1 MPESPRPRVA
11 VGTLGG
17 TITMTS
23 PGQRPHTLPN
33 RTAGVIPSAGATDLL
48 AAVPGLRDVAEVRG
62 HTLRRVPGASLRF
75 EDLLECLAWA
85 REAVDDGATGVVLVQ
100 GTDTLEESAY
110 LLDLFWDRPH
120 PLVLTGAMRN
130 PEQVSADGP
139 GNLLAA
145 VITAGSRAMRDS
157 GVLVV
162 MNDEVH
168 AAVRVRKSDPTA
180 LDAFRS
186 PSGGPIGRVVEGTV
200 VPASRID
207 RVPPLPTPS
216 TVGETRV
223 ALVEC
228 AFDDRGEL
236 LRVAA
241 DRYDGIVVAAFGA
254 GHVSE
259 PAAEVV
265 SEALAR
271 VAVVVASRTGAGTTL
286 SGTYGFTGSESDL
299 LRRGAV
305 LAGWL
310 DPRKSRLLLWALLA
324 LGLGQEEVRAEFARR
339 GRASGSVPV

>member
-23 PGQRPHTLPN
+23 PGKRPDTSPH
-33 RTAGVIPSAGATDLL
+33 RTVGVTPTAGATDVL
-48 AAVPGLRDVAEVRG
+48 AVVPGLRDIAEVSG
-62 HTLRRVPGASLRF
+62 HTLRRVPGASLGF
-75 EDLLECLAWA
+75 EDLLESLAWA
-85 REAVDDGATGVVLVQ
+85 REAVDAGATGVVLVQ
-100 GTDTLEESAY
+100 GTDTLEESSY
-110 LLDLFWDRPH
+110 LLDLFWDRPQ

-145 VITAGSRAMRDS
+145 VTTAASNAMRDS
-157 GVLVV
+157 GVVVV

-180 LDAFRS
+180 LQAFTS
-186 PSGGPIGRVVEGTV
+186 STGGPIGRVVESTV
-200 VPASRID
+200 VPVGRID
-207 RVPPLPTPS
+207 RVPPLPTPF
-216 TVGETRV
+216 TVGEACV

-228 AFDDRGEL
+228 ALDDRGEL
-236 LRVAA
+236 LRLAA

-254 GHVSE
+254 GHVSG

-265 SEALAR
+265 SEAVAR
-271 VAVVVASRTGAGTTL
+271 VPVVVASRTGAGTTL
-286 SGTYGFTGSESDL
+286 SLTYGFPGSESDL
-299 LRRGAV
+299 ARRGAV

-324 LGLGQEEVRAEFARR
+324 LGRGPGEVRAEFARR
-339 GRASGSVPV
+339 GRTGASVPV

>member
-1 MPESPRPRVA
+1 MPESQRPRVA

-23 PGQRPHTLPN
+23 PGKRPGTSPHETV
-33 RTAGVIPSAGATDLL
+33 GVTPSAGATDLL
-48 AAVPGLRDVAEVRG
+48 AAVPGLRDVAEVSG
-62 HTLRRVPGASLRF
+62 HTLQRVPGASLRF
-75 EDLLECLAWA
+75 QDLLECLVWA
-85 REAVDDGATGVVLVQ
+85 REAVDDGAAGAVLVQ

-110 LLDLFWDRPH
+110 LLDLFWDRPQ

-145 VITAGSRAMRDS
+145 VTTAASNAMRNA

-168 AAVRVRKSDPTA
+168 AAVRVRKTDSTA
-180 LDAFRS
+180 LHAFTS
-186 PSGGPIGRVVEGTV
+186 PTGGPIGRVVEGTV
-200 VPASRID
+200 VPAGRVD

-216 TVGETRV
+216 TLGETRV

-228 AFDDRGEL
+228 TLDDGGDL
-236 LRVAA
+236 LRLAA

-254 GHVSE
+254 GHVSGQ
-259 PAAEVV
+259 AAEVV
-265 SEALAR
+265 SEAVSR
-271 VAVVVASRTGAGTTL
+271 VPVVVASRTGAGTTL
-286 SGTYGFTGSESDL
+286 SVTYGFTGSESDL

-324 LGLGQEEVRAEFARR
+324 LGRGPEGVRAEFARR
-339 GRASGSVPV
+339 GRTGACVPA